1 MNCQHARRDQ
11 NALICATNRCGDRHD
26 ALGCC
31 DRNPLSAEALAV
43 RYLPPFD
50 VIKSEVSTSSVQG
63 ELRVSMSYDAFLKII
78 KMFAATL
85 DVDEPW
91 YLRHY
96 DDIARV
102 VRDGRL
108 PSGRQHFVDDGYFE
122 GRLPFPIRVDEQWY
136 LAQNPDVAEDVRKGV
151 IASGQAHFDEFGYR
165 EGRLPFPL

>member
-1 MNCQHARRDQ
+1 
-11 NALICATNRCGDRHD
+11 L
-26 ALGCC
+26 
-31 DRNPLSAEALAV
+31 NPSPAEALAV

-50 VIKSEVSTSSVQG
+50 VIKREIVTSSVKG
-63 ELRVSMSYDAFLKII
+63 ELRVTMSYDTFLRII

-85 DVDEPW
+85 DVEESW
-91 YLRHY
+91 YLHHY

-102 VRDGRL
+102 VRNGKL

-122 GRLPFPIRVDEQWY
+122 GRLPFPIKVDEQWY

-165 EGRLPFPL
+165 EGRLPFPP

>member
-1 MNCQHARRDQ
+1 
-11 NALICATNRCGDRHD
+11 
-26 ALGCC
+26 
-31 DRNPLSAEALAV
+31 V

-50 VIKSEVSTSSVQG
+50 VIKREVATSSVQG

-78 KMFAATL
+78 KMFAAAL
-85 DVDEPW
+85 AVDEPW

-108 PSGRQHFVDDGYFE
+108 RSARQHFVDDGYFE
-122 GRLPFPIRVDEQWY
+122 GRLPFPIQVDEQWY